1 MVPQTQRQEQ
11 QHLSSSSVNT
21 FLNSIGRNSKNSR
34 KAYHTGLMHFE
45 NFLEKK
51 YTLKTERVILS
62 LSRKDEKINV
72 YELLDNFVSYLT
84 SNTTVSSLTIQ
95 LYVAAVRSYLE
106 FCDIDIIPSKFR
118 RRVKIP
124 KYYREDEYPVDVN
137 DIRKLLLKCTNR
149 RLKAYL
155 LVLASSGMRPIE
167 ACALRI
173 QDVDFTVTPT
183 KVHVRKEYNK
193 TRRSRDVYISE
204 EAMHYLRDLI
214 KLKYKE
220 KIPDPNDLVF
230 SVYFIKNAN
239 PERIYA
245 RLVHLFQRLLAICEV
260 DQKKD
265 NSPRRKI
272 TLHSLRR
279 FVKTVI
285 SDQVGQ
291 DYSEWFLG
299 HAKSP
304 YYTKKEI
311 DRKEIYATKCMKYL
325 TFLDYTTLEARGKS
339 IEVKLREKDRELH
352 DIKEKYESEIE
363 SIREETTQKFN
374 QIMAMIQQNPKLAQV
389 KPEVLASK
397 GV

>member
-1 MVPQTQRQEQ
+1 VLQQNQKKQRQEV
-11 QHLSSSSVNT
+11 HLSSNSVST

-51 YTLKTERVILS
+51 YKFKPERIISSLFSKLK
-62 LSRKDEKINV
+62 KDQKINV
-72 YELLDNFVSYLT
+72 YELLDNFVTYLT
-84 SNTTVSSLTIQ
+84 SNTTVSSLTIK

-106 FCDIDIIPSKFR
+106 FYDIDVVPSKFR

-124 KYYREDEYPVDVN
+124 RYYREDEYPVDVH

-173 QDVDFTVTPT
+173 LDVDFTVTPT
-183 KVHVRKEYNK
+183 KVHVRKEYSK
-193 TRRSRDVYISE
+193 TKRSRDVYISE
-204 EAMHYLRDLI
+204 EAKHYLNDLI
-214 KLKYKE
+214 KWKYKE
-220 KIPDPNDLVF
+220 KIPDTDDLVF

-245 RLVHLFQRLLAICEV
+245 RLVHLFQRLLAICEL

-299 HAKSP
+299 HSKSP
-304 YYTKKEI
+304 YYTKKED
-311 DRKEIYATKCMKYL
+311 DRRQIYASKCMKYL
-325 TFLDYTTLEARGKS
+325 TFLDYATLEATGKS
-339 IEVKLREKDRELH
+339 IEAKLQEKDREIYS
-352 DIKEKYESEIE
+352 IKEKYEHDL
-363 SIREETTQKFN
+363 REMREDMENRFQ
-374 QIMAMIQQNPKLAQV
+374 QILAKIDV
-389 KPEVLASK
+389 TRIN
-397 GV
+397 

>member
-1 MVPQTQRQEQ
+1 MLQQNQKKQRQEV
-11 QHLSSSSVNT
+11 HLSSNSVST

-51 YTLKTERVILS
+51 YKFKPERIISSLFSKLK
-62 LSRKDEKINV
+62 KDQKINV
-72 YELLDNFVSYLT
+72 YELLDNFVTYLT
-84 SNTTVSSLTIQ
+84 SNTTVSSLTIK

-106 FCDIDIIPSKFR
+106 FYDIDVVPSKFR

-124 KYYREDEYPVDVN
+124 RYYREDEYPIDVH

-173 QDVDFTVTPT
+173 LDVDFTVTPT
-183 KVHVRKEYNK
+183 KVHVRKEYSK
-193 TRRSRDVYISE
+193 TKRSRDVYISE
-204 EAMHYLRDLI
+204 EAKHYLNDLI
-214 KLKYKE
+214 KWKYKE
-220 KIPDPNDLVF
+220 KIPDSDDLVF

-245 RLVHLFQRLLAICEV
+245 RLVHLFQRLLAICEL

-279 FVKTVI
+279 FGKTVI

-299 HAKSP
+299 HSKSP
-304 YYTKKEI
+304 YYTKKEA
-311 DRKEIYATKCMKYL
+311 DRRQIYATKCMKYL
-325 TFLDYTTLEARGKS
+325 TFLDYSILEATGKN
-339 IEVKLREKDRELH
+339 
-352 DIKEKYESEIE
+352 IE
-363 SIREETTQKFN
+363 SMLSEKEQEIQALRQKDGMN
-374 QIMAMIQQNPKLAQV
+374 TDAISALSDQLSYVMK
-389 KPEVLASK
+389 EVELLK
-397 GV
+397 QMRT

>member
-1 MVPQTQRQEQ
+1 
-11 QHLSSSSVNT
+11 
-21 FLNSIGRNSKNSR
+21 
-34 KAYHTGLMHFE
+34 MHFE
-45 NFLEKK
+45 NFLEEKYKFKPERIISSLLSKLKK
-51 YTLKTERVILS
+51 
-62 LSRKDEKINV
+62 DQKINV
-72 YELLDNFVSYLT
+72 YELLDNFVTYLT
-84 SNTTVSSLTIQ
+84 SNTTVSSLTIK

-106 FCDIDIIPSKFR
+106 FYDIDVVPSKFR

-124 KYYREDEYPVDVN
+124 RYYREDEYPIDVH

-173 QDVDFTVTPT
+173 LDVDFTVTPT
-183 KVHVRKEYNK
+183 KVHVRKEYSK
-193 TRRSRDVYISE
+193 TKRSRDVYISE
-204 EAMHYLRDLI
+204 EAKHYLNDLI
-214 KLKYKE
+214 KWKYKE
-220 KIPDPNDLVF
+220 KIPDSDDLVF
-230 SVYFIKNAN
+230 SVYFIKDAN

-245 RLVHLFQRLLAICEV
+245 RLVHLFQRLLAICEL

-299 HAKSP
+299 HSKSP
-304 YYTKKEI
+304 YYTKKEA
-311 DRKEIYATKCMKYL
+311 DRKQIYASKCMKYL
-325 TFLDYTTLEARGKS
+325 TFLDYATLEATGKS
-339 IEVKLREKDRELH
+339 IEAKLQEKDREIYS
-352 DIKEKYESEIE
+352 IKEKYEQDLRDL
-363 SIREETTQKFN
+363 REDMENRFQ
-374 QIMAMIQQNPKLAQV
+374 QILTKIDI
-389 KPEVLASK
+389 SK
-397 GV
+397 IS